1 MAKPRVIIAD
11 TDEGYISTIQL
22 KFVKEYFDKIELEII
37 TDKEYFDE
45 LFSKPQ
51 KADILIVSEEL
62 YDDTLQ
68 KHNISNIFLMM
79 EKEEEEQTGDLN
91 VSRMYKYTSIKEIF
105 NEITGKSSQ
114 TLNLDENEKKKT
126 QVVLVTS
133 AAGGVGKTTIAL
145 GISECL
151 AKNYK
156 RVLYINAGRLQNFKY
171 AFNNKTVISESEIY
185 ACLINPTDRIYEDIK
200 HVIRN
205 ENMYYLPAFKAS
217 LISLGIKYNIY
228 SQIVVAAK
236 RSNDYD
242 FIVVDMDSS
251 FDNEKIKFLDL
262 ADRVFIITDQS
273 YNSVTA
279 TNDLVLNIN
288 CANAD
293 KYLFLCNRYDKDK
306 KNALLMSDINKKY
319 SIDEYV
325 EKIKS
330 EGTLDLEHISA
341 SIGIK
346 KVTYMVM

>member
-62 YDDTLQ
+62 YDVTLQ

-156 RVLYINAGRLQNFKY
+156 RVLYINAGRLQ
-171 AFNNKTVISESEIY
+171 AFQYMFENSAPISIGEVLSSGNDNIY
-185 ACLINPTDRIYEDIK
+185 WEIK
-200 HVIRN
+200 HLIRN
-205 ENMYYLPAFKAS
+205 EHFSYLPQFKTS
-217 LISLGIKYNIY
+217 LLSMGVNFDIFEK
-228 SQIVVAAK
+228 IVQSAQE
-236 RSNDYD
+236 SNDFDYI
-242 FIVVDMDSS
+242 IVDSENA
-251 FDNEKIKFLDL
+251 FDEYLTKLIDIS
-262 ADRVFIITDQS
+262 DRVVVITSQAKKQLC
-273 YNSVTA
+273 Y
-279 TNDLVLNIN
+279 TNQFVNNIN
-288 CANAD
+288 GVNGE
-293 KYLFLCNRYDKDK
+293 KYLFLCNEFSRE
-306 KNALLMSDINKKY
+306 KNNYLVNNSENAKFRINEYIDYIDNMENMKISELAKVSGIMKSTFLL
-319 SIDEYV
+319 
-325 EKIKS
+325 
-330 EGTLDLEHISA
+330 L
-341 SIGIK
+341 
-346 KVTYMVM
+346 